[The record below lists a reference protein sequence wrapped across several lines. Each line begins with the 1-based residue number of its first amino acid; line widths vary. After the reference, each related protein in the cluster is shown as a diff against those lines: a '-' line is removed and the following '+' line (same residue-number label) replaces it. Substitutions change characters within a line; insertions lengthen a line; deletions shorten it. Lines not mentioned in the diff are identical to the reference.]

1 MNGLDIIALAITAQ
15 LTIASTSLIV
25 GLVYVARFVLMRETW
40 QWYDGRDMVLS
51 FSVSILCA
59 LMIVAELAQLRQ

>member
-59 LMIVAELAQLRQ
+59 LMIVAELAQFRQ